1 MACQSLKKLGRHL
14 IFLIINHQTNFKRK
28 IFSKIVFSMNN
39 DEKNATVLV
48 AICPI
53 AFYFVFYKKLY
64 FDVQVGK
71 EER

>member
-1 MACQSLKKLGRHL
+1 
-14 IFLIINHQTNFKRK
+14 
-28 IFSKIVFSMNN
+28 MNN